1 MGMEVGV
8 ASELGAVGRRRRR
21 RGGHKTSRDTES
33 LDVQAKKAALP
44 V

>member
-8 ASELGAVGRRRRR
+8 ASELGAVGRRRR